1 LETQLARIEGGG
13 RREEWPFGEPLAR
26 ALKRQD
32 FAGNCA
38 PWPRPGGKINL
49 GFMNWFLHFFLDLTF
64 CICKTG
70 LGHQAKYRMSI
81 WAQRN
86 DMGPCYQ
93 HWGFRQ
99 GLGRGQRVKAQV

>member
-1 LETQLARIEGGG
+1 
-13 RREEWPFGEPLAR
+13 
-26 ALKRQD
+26 
-32 FAGNCA
+32 
-38 PWPRPGGKINL
+38 L

-93 HWGFRQ
+93 HWGLRQ
-99 GLGRGQRVKAQV
+99 GLGRGQRVKAQVWGRPSNKSVDYTLSIRPIQENKLDRQHCFTSLSSDLTLPES